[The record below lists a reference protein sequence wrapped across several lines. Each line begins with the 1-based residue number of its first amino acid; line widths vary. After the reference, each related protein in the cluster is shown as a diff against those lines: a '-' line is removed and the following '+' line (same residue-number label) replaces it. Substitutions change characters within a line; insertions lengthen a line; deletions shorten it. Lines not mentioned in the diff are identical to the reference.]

1 MGLPNGVFG
10 ATGWVARGS
19 GTTTTTVADPFLTLL
34 SPPKLGDIG
43 TQTDFK
49 SFLEIVPANA
59 FAIDIDGVDEYLT
72 TPTNAAYDFNYDS
85 TFSISVWVK
94 TGSSGWKGI
103 LNKKNNV
110 AGVYTGWDLGAYN
123 GQLFC
128 SLVSDWGTTA
138 MGAYTSG
145 VTLNDNYWHHVVATF
160 NGAGTVAG
168 TSLYID
174 GEAKAVTMFA
184 YDNLGTASIQNS
196 EPVRIGNM
204 PVNGPGTTWW
214 DGGID
219 EVSLWNKEL
228 TSDDVEEIYSLGN
241 PKPLNLHGAAANL
254 VSYWRMGDGDN
265 GAGVPDSSDS
275 GDASA
280 RVYDMST
287 NSNNLTPV
295 NTEYGDISSDAP

>member
-49 SFLEIVPANA
+49 SFLGIEPANA
-59 FAIDIDGVDEYLT
+59 FAIDVDGVNEYLT

-85 TFSISVWVK
+85 TFSISAWVK

-110 AGVYTGWDLGAYN
+110 AAVYTGWDIGTYN

-128 SLVSDWGTTA
+128 SLVADWGSTA
-138 MGAYTSG
+138 MAAYTLG
-145 VTLNDNYWHHVVATF
+145 VTINDNQWHHVVATF
-160 NGAGTVAG
+160 DGAGTVAG

-174 GEAKAVTMFA
+174 GEAEVVTMFA

-204 PVNGPGTTWW
+204 PVNGPGTCWW

-241 PKPLNLHGAAANL
+241 PKPLNLHSAVANL